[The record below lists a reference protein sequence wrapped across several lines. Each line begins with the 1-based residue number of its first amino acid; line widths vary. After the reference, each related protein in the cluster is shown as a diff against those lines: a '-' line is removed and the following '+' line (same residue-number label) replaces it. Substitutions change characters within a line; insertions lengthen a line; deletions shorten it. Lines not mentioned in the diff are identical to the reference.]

1 MTKKELLEKVTKII
15 DEIPNDKID
24 GFLLA
29 ISSHEGTLA
38 NTKINIDVGES
49 NANALVLTK
58 FFNISLSAMNKYSER
73 EIFKMMEY
81 AEIPIDILIIY
92 ARMISKTV
100 ADIQSKLK
108 YQSLLDF
115 YITLDREYS
124 DAEYVA
130 LTYNEL
136 LRVGMLAGYTPKE
149 IHEDI
154 EERIKENK
162 K

>member
-1 MTKKELLEKVTKII
+1 MTKKELLEKVTKIT

-29 ISSHEGTLA
+29 VSSHEGALA
-38 NTKINIDVGES
+38 NTNINIDVGES

-100 ADIQSKLK
+100 ADTQSKLK

-162 K
+162 Q

>member
-1 MTKKELLEKVTKII
+1 MTKKELLEKVIKII

-38 NTKINIDVGES
+38 NTEINIDVGES
-49 NANALVLTK
+49 NTNALVLTK

-92 ARMISKTV
+92 AKMISKTV
-100 ADIQSKLK
+100 ADTQNKLK

-115 YITLDREYS
+115 YILVIGTKHG
-124 DAEYVA
+124 A
-130 LTYNEL
+130 LVYNQL
-136 LRVGMLAGYTPKE
+136 IRVGMLAGYTISE

-154 EERIKENK
+154 TERQKENK

>member
-1 MTKKELLEKVTKII
+1 MNKKELLEKVTKII

-29 ISSHEGTLA
+29 VSSHEGTLA

-100 ADIQSKLK
+100 ADTQSKLK

>member
-15 DEIPNDKID
+15 DENPNDKID

-29 ISSHEGTLA
+29 VSSHEGTLA
-38 NTKINIDVGES
+38 NTTINIDVGKS
-49 NANALVLTK
+49 NTNALVLTK

-73 EIFKMMEY
+73 EIFKMMEC

-92 ARMISKTV
+92 AKMISKTV
-100 ADIQSKLK
+100 ADTQSKLE

-115 YITLDREYS
+115 YISVIGTKYG
-124 DAEYVA
+124 A
-130 LTYNEL
+130 LVYNQL
-136 LRVGMLAGYTPKE
+136 IRVGMLAGYTISE

-154 EERIKENK
+154 TERKKENINE
-162 K
+162 

>member
-38 NTKINIDVGES
+38 NTEINVDVGES
-49 NANALVLTK
+49 NTNALVLTK

-81 AEIPIDILIIY
+81 AEIPADVLIAY
-92 ARMISKTV
+92 AKMISKTV
-100 ADIQSKLK
+100 ADTQNKLK

-115 YITLDREYS
+115 YISVIGTMYG
-124 DAEYVA
+124 A

-162 K
+162 Q

>member
-1 MTKKELLEKVTKII
+1 
-15 DEIPNDKID
+15 
-24 GFLLA
+24 
-29 ISSHEGTLA
+29 
-38 NTKINIDVGES
+38 
-49 NANALVLTK
+49 
-58 FFNISLSAMNKYSER
+58 MNKYSER

-100 ADIQSKLK
+100 ADTQSKLK

-162 K
+162 Q